1 MSRRWPGGS
10 RALLVA
16 VQGVRGVPCLRGRAL
31 ASAGGKGKVGERGP
45 SGCMRRNGVKFRAV
59 QLCRGWRGW
68 KGGEPPRRSSTGA
81 QEPRCAL
88 TTQQLVTQGVH
99 VFCNKRSPLGR
110 SGSLGDIGYKG
121 GWSGRWAAAP
131 QTGSWA
137 KGLQGFRGMK
147 GSTHVEQRDMGRKG
161 KPIRP
166 GRRIQEDRGVPR
178 CNAFSLGCL
187 WQGCRA
193 QACDRARPGAVV
205 SLVP

>member
-1 MSRRWPGGS
+1 MFNCCAAASCPRLRGLHPWPKGFGTRVPWNAWCPYVSRRWPGGS

-137 KGLQGFRGMK
+137 KGLQG
-147 GSTHVEQRDMGRKG
+147 
-161 KPIRP
+161 
-166 GRRIQEDRGVPR
+166 
-178 CNAFSLGCL
+178 L
-187 WQGCRA
+187 QGHERQHACRA
-193 QACDRARPGAVV
+193 T
-205 SLVP
+205 